1 MGCTNCKS
9 KTGCDHRKGE
19 MMASVDQALE
29 QLYPTKTWGES
40 EDSEVAGPPPDEIAA
55 LADELAG
62 TLGAATFVRSGGDD
76 EPCDYIYV
84 LCLGRPPC
92 IVQVRDHGVAPPAEW
107 HGADGAISEQYLRVV
122 VSQRARV
129 AAVQQVAIDVV
140 RAPSGY
146 LVREQPRAG
155 VYDAPLL
162 HRMQKLVATL
172 PAYELLHVD
181 FGEIAHAPPG
191 FHAGAWRELFGGE
204 PSIANYLFYP
214 QPTTMIAT
222 GFIAGPALVDSIAG
236 AEPAGARWV
245 R

>member
-9 KTGCDHRKGE
+9 KTGCDHRKTA
-19 MMASVDQALE
+19 MMSSVDEALE
-29 QLYPTKTWGES
+29 QLYPTRTWGEP
-40 EDSEVAGPPPDEIAA
+40 DDRDVAGLAPDELAG

-62 TLGAATFVRSGGDD
+62 TLGAATFVRNGGDD

-84 LCLGRPPC
+84 LCLGRTPC
-92 IVQVRDHGVAPPAEW
+92 IVQVRDHGVQVPAEW
-107 HGADGAISEQYLRVV
+107 RTGGDRDGEGATIRELYLRLV

-129 AAVQQVAIDVV
+129 AAVQQVTVELAPAGQGFVV
-140 RAPSGY
+140 RE
-146 LVREQPRAG
+146 LPRAG

-204 PSIANYLFYP
+204 PAIANYLFYP

-222 GFIAGPALVDSIAG
+222 GFIA
-236 AEPAGARWV
+236 EAR
-245 R
+245 